1 MLKSACLAV
10 ASAGFILF
18 SSAMPSA
25 AAPAAPGAKSMTPA
39 GSGLVTQVRRGG
51 HHGGHHAGG
60 AIRGGG
66 LRLGGGPAFV
76 GRGYRGGHHHHR
88 RHRGWGGV
96 YFAAPLYYGD
106 YGYGYGDCHWLKRK
120 AWRTGSSYWW
130 RRYNRCVDRSYW

>member
-51 HHGGHHAGG
+51 HHH
-60 AIRGGG
+60 GGG
-66 LRLGGGPAFV
+66 FGAGRGFRSGGVGFV
-76 GRGYRGGHHHHR
+76 GRGYGGRHWGGHRHH

-96 YFAAPLYYGD
+96 YFAAPLYYGAYD
-106 YGYGYGDCHWLKRK
+106 YGYGDCRWLKRK